1 MGSYYIRSIIGRIAE
16 GIEYLIRQGTIE
28 KSRKVILY
36 GLDRHA
42 FAMRTIL
49 SNLGYRN
56 IEGYISDDEAL
67 VMQYNSEIKNFACK
81 FLNNE
86 SDAIHTWT
94 VQERL
99 SAFDNNVI
107 ILIASKEYQSKKENL
122 EALGYQENVHFYIV
136 YDFKEEKLDK
146 FFEKKIRMTLDEMKQ
161 VEKEILI
168 HIDEVC
174 RKNNLRYWVSGG
186 TLLGT
191 IRHKGFIPWDDDID
205 MFLPWKDY
213 LKLIEI
219 FERTERFDILGFGT
233 SEVNDFPDPFM
244 KVVDKRTIVD
254 EDIGTLRKINPL
266 FIDIFPL
273 TGLPEDAEERHM
285 LFVKYQELNRQ
296 IWQDFYAANGN
307 TDIFPKWYHA
317 QKELISKYDF
327 DSSAYVGVLGT
338 AYGERDYTTRKVYEE
353 TIRMC
358 FEDIEVNVPVGY
370 KEYLDNLYGKDWMEL
385 PDESKRK
392 THHNIQVYWN

>member
-146 FFEKKIRMTLDEMKQ
+146 FFEKKIRMSLD
-161 VEKEILI
+161 
-168 HIDEVC
+168 
-174 RKNNLRYWVSGG
+174 
-186 TLLGT
+186 
-191 IRHKGFIPWDDDID
+191 
-205 MFLPWKDY
+205 
-213 LKLIEI
+213 
-219 FERTERFDILGFGT
+219 
-233 SEVNDFPDPFM
+233 
-244 KVVDKRTIVD
+244 
-254 EDIGTLRKINPL
+254 
-266 FIDIFPL
+266 
-273 TGLPEDAEERHM
+273 
-285 LFVKYQELNRQ
+285 
-296 IWQDFYAANGN
+296 
-307 TDIFPKWYHA
+307 
-317 QKELISKYDF
+317 
-327 DSSAYVGVLGT
+327 
-338 AYGERDYTTRKVYEE
+338 
-353 TIRMC
+353 
-358 FEDIEVNVPVGY
+358 
-370 KEYLDNLYGKDWMEL
+370 
-385 PDESKRK
+385 
-392 THHNIQVYWN
+392 

>member
-1 MGSYYIRSIIGRIAE
+1 
-16 GIEYLIRQGTIE
+16 
-28 KSRKVILY
+28 
-36 GLDRHA
+36 
-42 FAMRTIL
+42 
-49 SNLGYRN
+49 
-56 IEGYISDDEAL
+56 
-67 VMQYNSEIKNFACK
+67 
-81 FLNNE
+81 
-86 SDAIHTWT
+86 
-94 VQERL
+94 
-99 SAFDNNVI
+99 
-107 ILIASKEYQSKKENL
+107 
-122 EALGYQENVHFYIV
+122 
-136 YDFKEEKLDK
+136 
-146 FFEKKIRMTLDEMKQ
+146 
-161 VEKEILI
+161 
-168 HIDEVC
+168 
-174 RKNNLRYWVSGG
+174 
-186 TLLGT
+186 
-191 IRHKGFIPWDDDID
+191 

-353 TIRMC
+353 TLRMR